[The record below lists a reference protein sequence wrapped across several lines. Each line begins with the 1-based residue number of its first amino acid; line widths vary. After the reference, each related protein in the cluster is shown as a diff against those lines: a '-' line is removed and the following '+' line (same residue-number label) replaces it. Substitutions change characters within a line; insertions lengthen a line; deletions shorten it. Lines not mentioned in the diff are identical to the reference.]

1 VSLLFAGLFSGF
13 LLGVLVLEA
22 SLRGY
27 DGSVYTQVRRVEPDS
42 LDTLAAVTLIPSLV
56 STLIVA
62 GLMIRARGN
71 DRWLTLTA
79 FALLLV
85 VFVTSLAVNLP
96 INGDQVDW
104 SVQAPPSD
112 RASVRDRWQL
122 AHVVRTVSA
131 VLAFCSLAAATI
143 TARPGVARFTSA
155 RRPCLLVDPA
165 G

>member
-104 SVQAPPSD
+104 SVQVPPSD
-112 RASVRDRWQL
+112 RANR
-122 AHVVRTVSA
+122 
-131 VLAFCSLAAATI
+131 
-143 TARPGVARFTSA
+143 
-155 RRPCLLVDPA
+155 RRPVRRRSDDERGLQSRIGCEGQPRH
-165 G
+165 